1 MIFRKKSTSDIYKNL
16 KGFVNKKTIE
26 KYITKNQHLTDKKY
40 KFNPNKIIT
49 GLVLFCG
56 FLFFYHLYTLW
67 RQYQHDKRD
76 NIPIKSEFNIVPMSG
91 IYNQ

>member
-26 KYITKNQHLTDKKY
+26 KYITKNQHLTEKKY

-67 RQYQHDKRD
+67 RRYQQDKRD
-76 NIPIKSEFNIVPMSG
+76 NIPIKSEFNIVPRSG